1 MDPTLL
7 SLLDSIP
14 QKSPRSK
21 LETHRELIRQLRRKG
36 CTYRDIVRIL
46 HERVGL
52 DVAVSTIHSFIKVRA
67 KHRKQV
73 QYELPP
79 LEPES
84 SVNTPHESRRCCLSN
99 CGAQS
104 KTSRAE
110 SKTQA
115 LSLRRER
122 TVEAR
127 QSRRI
132 AMNTEKKNKRVVFT
146 MGGKGGVGKTGL
158 MVALAEWFEA
168 HEIPFTLLDLDTE
181 NKARGSL
188 KHFFNGSVAKV
199 NIHTPAGLDAFVDH
213 LESGAAI
220 ILADMGAGSGQVAS
234 DWFDAMYEDVA
245 ATGARFTAVGVVT
258 PDPASVESVLA
269 WANRLQ
275 ERAQYLIVQNATSP
289 QADFS
294 YWESAEQAIRFRE
307 ALSPIVIR
315 MEFRLAELEN
325 PARQHGIRLGQVATR
340 QNAINELK
348 RASIVMRAESY
359 RRRLFS
365 EFDRAKE
372 MFLP

>member
-1 MDPTLL
+1 M
-7 SLLDSIP
+7 
-14 QKSPRSK
+14 
-21 LETHRELIRQLRRKG
+21 
-36 CTYRDIVRIL
+36 
-46 HERVGL
+46 
-52 DVAVSTIHSFIKVRA
+52 
-67 KHRKQV
+67 
-73 QYELPP
+73 
-79 LEPES
+79 
-84 SVNTPHESRRCCLSN
+84 N
-99 CGAQS
+99 AQP
-104 KTSRAE
+104 
-110 SKTQA
+110 
-115 LSLRRER
+115 
-122 TVEAR
+122 
-127 QSRRI
+127 
-132 AMNTEKKNKRVVFT
+132 MNKRVVFT

-168 HEIPFTLLDLDTE
+168 NEIPFTLLDLDTE

-199 NIHTPAGLDAFVDH
+199 NIHTPAGLDAFIDH

-220 ILADMGAGSGQVAS
+220 ILADMGAGSGQVAT
-234 DWFDAMYEDVA
+234 DWFDAMYKDVA

-275 ERAQYLIVQNATSP
+275 ERTQYLIVQNATSP

-294 YWESAEQAIRFRE
+294 YWDSAEQAIRFRE

-340 QNAINELK
+340 QNAIDELK